1 MKGLMVA
8 KLKSVAVNRKKK
20 DQKEKNKMT
29 KNDLQNTT

>member
-1 MKGLMVA
+1 MVA